1 MEEKK
6 ESDKTL
12 TLKSDHKE
20 QILKYLAWLIKPFT
34 LSYESYDISRTLNI
48 SKEEVELLI
57 KELQEENAI
66 FPLPPENGRE
76 AQHMLKAEI
85 QLQLLLDIKN
95 SHKKPCY
102 AVPPRRYP
110 TSNWRKEEWVICLQ
124 NYLTGKDIQSDIPYY
139 AEYAPIRYLL
149 MYMPTIPE
157 WMPFFKK
164 IPSEVI
170 STLFYEYKYVWD
182 TALLPPNIT
191 CLTRGYFENES
202 LSPERREKYKTHF
215 ALYQYV
221 FSGRINEIPDH
232 VPADIPEGMCLHAIY
247 HQYKGEISEPLELY
261 SAALKGLSSKYF
273 SNALLNLFYTIA
285 LINDF
290 TAESKKK
297 MANLFKRDYLPS
309 ELLPAQL
316 LGLYSMNEKL
326 EDAMSYI
333 RYGLNDFSPLIK
345 VLLSLLIRHFRIDKS
360 IKIKD
365 EDIQHILDDDNLKL
379 LQLECSQDF
388 LPYTTQAES
397 LKQELGLSPILPPFH
412 KVNEWERV
420 LTLLMAKAKER
431 PQKEQE
437 KSKSE
442 SQSRIVYRI
451 DKYNHIIPYLQK
463 SKDGTSWSKG
473 RIISLTT
480 FQQGM
485 PEMNEMD
492 RILTTYVKHLP
503 TNWGEKE
510 RWLLYGPKPLMLLA
524 GYPLVFSEEHPDKPV
539 NIRKEEPEV
548 IVRRVKEGF
557 KMEGNVDP
565 HKIEGNYM
573 LKKENDSLLR
583 VIELPPFQR
592 DVMIAISRI
601 SVFPKQAEKRLTE
614 VLRELSQCITVHSDL
629 IEKQEDLQQKTAD
642 SQITIRLQPMGEG
655 FTAEFFVKPF
665 SDHPTYCKAGK
676 GPISVIDNAD
686 GEKVQAVRDLD
697 KEEKHLKEILEWLHP
712 IIDEY
717 DETEDR
723 FYFKNTT
730 QCLQLLDILQEH
742 TNDIHIEWPEKAQLS
757 IKKKINFQD
766 IQVTVEGIGQWF
778 EVTGKVQI
786 DNKAMLSITDLMQK
800 VRESKSRFIPLSK
813 TEFLAVSEKLRKQL
827 LAIDALMTHTKNKLQ
842 LPLMAV
848 ESLVELEALGVNIK
862 KDVKFQNII
871 RRIEEANT
879 QQYPLPKNL
888 QAELKD
894 YQTDGFQWMSRLAH
908 WGAGACLAD
917 DMGVGKTLQAIAF
930 MLAHASEGPSLVV
943 APASVL
949 FNWKCELERFAPSL
963 TPLFMHEPG
972 CDRKAVIEHASSFDI
987 VLITYGLLTNE
998 IDSLADKEWNSIILD
1013 EAHNIKN
1020 KDAKMSKAAL
1030 QLKGN
1035 FRLLLTGTPL
1045 QNHLAEIWSLFQF
1058 ANPGLLGTF
1067 AQFNEKFI
1075 QPIEKYGDKEKQRL
1089 LKKILSPFIL
1099 RRTKTDVLDELPVKT
1114 EITLRIDLNE
1124 DERALYENLRM
1135 KILNSLE
1142 DGSISTVQAMA
1153 DITKLRLAAC
1163 HPALITPA
1171 LNIISS
1177 KSETLIRLIEKLMKN
1192 NHRALVFSQFT
1203 SHLALIREDLN
1214 KAGIDYLYMDGNVS
1228 AEERNKLVKKF
1239 QTEDQPLFLI
1249 SLKAGGT
1256 GLNLTAADFV
1266 IHLDPWWNPAIEDQA
1281 SDRVHRLGQ
1290 TRPVTIYRLIAAQT
1304 IEEKIIKL
1312 HQSKKSLA
1320 ASLLE
1325 GSDLPGKLTKEEILE
1340 LLKRAN

>member
-6 ESDKTL
+6 ESDKIL
-12 TLKSDHKE
+12 TTRSDYKE
-20 QILKYLAWLIKPFT
+20 QILKYLAWQIKPFS
-34 LSYESYDISRTLNI
+34 LSYQSYDISRSLNI
-48 SKEEVELLI
+48 SRQEVESLLE
-57 KELQEENAI
+57 ELQEEDKI
-66 FPLPPENGRE
+66 FPLPPEHGRE
-76 AQHMLKAEI
+76 VQYMMKAEI
-85 QLQLLLDIKN
+85 QLQLLMDIKN
-95 SHKKPCY
+95 SRKKPSY
-102 AVPPRRYP
+102 AVPPRHYP

-124 NYLTGKDIQSDIPYY
+124 NYLSGKDSEPDIPYY

-149 MYMPTIPE
+149 MYMPTVPE

-170 STLFYEYKYVWD
+170 ATLFYEYKEVWA
-182 TALLPPNIT
+182 TALMSPNMT
-191 CLTRGYFENES
+191 CLTRGYFENEG
-202 LSPERREKYKTHF
+202 LSPEQRERYKTRF

-221 FSGRINEIPDH
+221 LSGRINEIPDN
-232 VPADIPEGMCLHAIY
+232 VPSDIPEGMCIHAVY

-261 SAALKGLSSKYF
+261 SAALKGLNSKYF
-273 SNALLNLFYTIA
+273 DNALINLFYTVA
-285 LINDF
+285 LINDS
-290 TAESKKK
+290 TAESRKK
-297 MANLFKRDYLPS
+297 MENLFKRNYLPG
-309 ELLPAQL
+309 ELLAAQL

-326 EDAMSYI
+326 DDAMSYI
-333 RYGLNDFSPLIK
+333 RYGLNEFPPLIK
-345 VLLSLLIRHFRIDKS
+345 VLLSLLVRHFRLDKS
-360 IKIKD
+360 LKIKD
-365 EDIQHILDDDNLKL
+365 EEIQEILDDDHLKL

-388 LPYTTQAES
+388 LPYTTRAEQ
-397 LKQELGLSPILPPFH
+397 LKRELGISPILPPFH

-431 PQKEQE
+431 PPKEQE
-437 KSKSE
+437 KSKNE

-451 DKYNHIIPYLQK
+451 NNYNHIIPYLQK
-463 SKDGTSWSKG
+463 SKDGISWSKG
-473 RIISLTT
+473 RVISLTT

-485 PEMNEMD
+485 PEMNETD
-492 RILTTYVKHLP
+492 RMLTTYVKHLP
-503 TNWGEKE
+503 TNWNEKE

-539 NIRKEEPEV
+539 NIRKEEPEI
-548 IVRRVKEGF
+548 IVTRVKEGF

-565 HKIEGNYM
+565 DRIEGNYM

-583 VIELPPFQR
+583 VIELTPFQR
-592 DVMIAISRI
+592 DVMIAVSRI
-601 SVFPKQAEKRLTE
+601 SVFPKQAEKKLTE
-614 VLRELSQCITVHSDL
+614 LLRELSQSITIHSDL
-629 IEKQEDLQQKTAD
+629 IEKQENLQQTKAD
-642 SQITIRLQPMGEG
+642 TRITVRLQPMGEG

-665 SDHPTYCKAGK
+665 IDRPTYCKAGK
-676 GPISVIDNAD
+676 GPGSVIDNTN
-686 GEKVQAVRDLD
+686 GEKIQALRDLK
-697 KEEKHLKEILEWLHP
+697 KEEQHLKEILEWLQP
-712 IIDEY
+712 LADEY
-717 DETEDR
+717 NETEDR
-723 FYFKNTT
+723 FYFKNTV
-730 QCLQLLDILQEH
+730 QCLQLLDILHEH
-742 TNDIHIEWPEKAQLS
+742 TNDIYIEWPEKAKLS
-757 IKKKINFQD
+757 IKKRIDFKD
-766 IQVTVEGIGQWF
+766 IHVTVKGIGQWF
-778 EVTGKVQI
+778 EVSDTPG
-786 DNKAMLSITDLMQK
+786 TDKKTMPGIADLLQK

-813 TEFLAVSEKLRKQL
+813 TEFLSISEKLRKQL
-827 LAIDALMTHTKNKLQ
+827 LAMDALITRTKNKLQ
-842 LPLMAV
+842 LPAMAV
-848 ESLVELEALGVNIK
+848 GSLVELEELGANLK
-862 KDVKFQNII
+862 KDTKFKSLI

-879 QQYPLPKNL
+879 KQYPLPKNL
-888 QAELKD
+888 QAELKE
-894 YQTDGFQWMSRLAH
+894 YQTDGFRWMSRLAH

-917 DMGVGKTLQAIAF
+917 DMGVGKTVQAIAF

-972 CDRKAVIEHASSFDI
+972 CDRKAVTEHASSFDI
-987 VLITYGLLTNE
+987 VLITYGVLTNE
-998 IDSLADKEWNSIILD
+998 IDSLAAKEWNSVILD

-1020 KDAKMSKAAL
+1020 KDTKMSKAAM

-1045 QNHLAEIWSLFQF
+1045 QNHLGEIWNLFQF

-1089 LKKILSPFIL
+1089 LKKLISPFIL

-1114 EITLRIDLNE
+1114 EITLRIELTKE
-1124 DERALYENLRM
+1124 ERALYENLRM
-1135 KILNSLE
+1135 KILNSLK
-1142 DGSISTVQAMA
+1142 DGSVSAIQAMA
-1153 DITKLRLAAC
+1153 DLTKLRLAAC

-1171 LNIISS
+1171 LDIPSS

-1203 SHLALIREDLN
+1203 SHLALVREELS

-1228 AEERNKLVKKF
+1228 SEERSRLVKKF

-1266 IHLDPWWNPAIEDQA
+1266 IHLDPWWNPAVEDQA
-1281 SDRVHRLGQ
+1281 SDRVHRMGQ

-1304 IEEKIIKL
+1304 IEEKIIGL

-1340 LLKRAN
+1340 LLKGVN